1 MSIFNQSSSP
11 LSSLMPQSSP
21 YQMPDYA
28 NAFRMNMQPQMN
40 NLKFKIGLATS
51 NSSDPLT
58 ALNGKNMMNDAMNPD
73 SQDNQLLQRNNSG
86 GVSFDW
92 DQGFNTLSQI
102 GNSIGGQAG
111 NVLNGAGK
119 IGSSIK
125 MINQANKGIK
135 AGLGGAKSAK
145 MGGIGA
151 TIGAASDLVGSFM
164 PQKTEYAGP
173 KGDITQTMD
182 SIYDGISDAAMAFG
196 PIGCVCAGSRVIN
209 NEGKFLNIEDLVQEE
224 GIIGWGNRKANRENI
239 FALKTPD
246 YKECLRI
253 ELESGTILECSI
265 DHPILYSPKGRA
277 ERVTINGERKRVKQW
292 KFKSAE
298 TLQVG
303 DNVGIINEIPIW
315 GEEEMWN
322 PYLVGMLIGDGTYG
336 EDHGV
341 RLYSGDPD
349 TWSYI
354 EKYQLGGKINF
365 DDSQYTSEFRGY
377 RIFNGAKQL
386 RILGIYEQTKCNKRL
401 PINIHKYTK
410 ESICKLI
417 AGLIDTDGCV
427 QSNPA
432 RKEFKVIFYQKNETL
447 IKQLREQ
454 LLKLGIH
461 SSIQSI
467 KERKSTIM
475 GRKVNSSNGYKLVI
489 KDKLSLVN
497 FYNNISLNIQYKQKA
512 LEEIYSYCQIGST
525 KDNRLLSGAK
535 ADKVVSI
542 TPIGSRLVYNLQADD
557 DHTYIANGIIT
568 HNTLV
573 GGIMKGGALLGKG
586 VNALG
591 GGTDGMCVCAGTK
604 IFKASGEIINIE
616 DLKKEDGI
624 IGWDKNSKQIVPQL
638 IHDFIEPRQ
647 KECLEIV
654 LKNGYSIKCSIDH
667 PILSDNS
674 PKARNKVINGKR
686 IAIRPW
692 EFRRADELKV
702 GDFVGLAN
710 NIDYWGDTNVPNA
723 YIVGLLIGD
732 GSYGKGASCRLISA
746 DPDTWRFLENNNLGV
761 LNHCD
766 DSRPEKYN
774 KEIRTYRII
783 GGMELLHQLGIA
795 YQTGKNKT
803 LPKNIGKFDKVSVCN
818 LLAGL
823 FDTDGSISVNEEK
836 QSYSI
841 TLYQSNINLL
851 EEVRI
856 QLHKLGIFSTIGTRK
871 AAKYK
876 FGGKIINSNE
886 SYRLEIH
893 DISSVIKFYN
903 LIPLNI
909 SYKKENL
916 QRIYNMLKDKKV
928 QEHNDISGAKQCK
941 IVSITPI
948 GIQTVYNL
956 QADYNHTYLANCIIT
971 HNTTTDAILG
981 SSFLNLTPIGLVNGF
996 GGKKTDTI
1004 TKDNEVFA
1012 QVGSSYTGSESTV
1025 NNALQKSG
1033 KKYGLLSSRAR
1044 KRANEEIAEAKRQQN
1059 IISDIAEEST
1069 DRFNIR
1075 NSMAAINGNRRGFNM
1090 YGGYNQSAIR
1100 VGRHGMSIEL
1110 LEKART
1116 IIKAQQGTKTLDPFQ
1131 VYLQS
1136 LPDNQR
1142 DSTNYRVKDYWIFN
1156 GRPSNF
1162 EEAKRKGMF
1171 VEQEDFDDTGKSLG
1185 KSWHSF
1191 TVAENP
1197 NTGELEFMK
1206 SSSHPTIQKE
1216 LDWYNSDDGKYFRS
1230 QYELVKTEP
1239 YYKYVKRKIPIKQ
1252 ETPQHKNG
1260 GSIIELI
1267 SETTISLVDP
1277 LNVPEFQ
1284 NGGSINVIPDGALHA
1299 RKHNMNLDGI
1309 TEKGIPVVSEKD
1321 DGKIEQQAEIEK
1333 EEVIFRLEVT
1343 QKLEELEKKY
1353 YSEEASQKEKDEYAL
1368 EAGKLIT
1375 EELLHNTKDNAG
1387 LL

>member
-73 SQDNQLLQRNNSG
+73 SQDSQLLQRNNSG

-111 NVLNGAGK
+111 NVLNGTGK
-119 IGSSIK
+119 IGSGIK

-135 AGLGGAKSAK
+135 AGLEGAKSAK

-164 PQKTEYAGP
+164 PQKTEYAGA

-182 SIYDGISDAAMAFG
+182 AVYDGISDAAMSFG
-196 PIGCVCAGSRVIN
+196 S
-209 NEGKFLNIEDLVQEE
+209 
-224 GIIGWGNRKANRENI
+224 
-239 FALKTPD
+239 
-246 YKECLRI
+246 
-253 ELESGTILECSI
+253 
-265 DHPILYSPKGRA
+265 
-277 ERVTINGERKRVKQW
+277 
-292 KFKSAE
+292 
-298 TLQVG
+298 
-303 DNVGIINEIPIW
+303 
-315 GEEEMWN
+315 
-322 PYLVGMLIGDGTYG
+322 VGM
-336 EDHGV
+336 
-341 RLYSGDPD
+341 
-349 TWSYI
+349 
-354 EKYQLGGKINF
+354 
-365 DDSQYTSEFRGY
+365 
-377 RIFNGAKQL
+377 
-386 RILGIYEQTKCNKRL
+386 
-401 PINIHKYTK
+401 
-410 ESICKLI
+410 
-417 AGLIDTDGCV
+417 
-427 QSNPA
+427 
-432 RKEFKVIFYQKNETL
+432 
-447 IKQLREQ
+447 
-454 LLKLGIH
+454 
-461 SSIQSI
+461 
-467 KERKSTIM
+467 
-475 GRKVNSSNGYKLVI
+475 
-489 KDKLSLVN
+489 
-497 FYNNISLNIQYKQKA
+497 
-512 LEEIYSYCQIGST
+512 
-525 KDNRLLSGAK
+525 
-535 ADKVVSI
+535 
-542 TPIGSRLVYNLQADD
+542 
-557 DHTYIANGIIT
+557 
-568 HNTLV
+568 LV

-591 GGTDGMCVCAGTK
+591 GGTDGMT
-604 IFKASGEIINIE
+604 S
-616 DLKKEDGI
+616 
-624 IGWDKNSKQIVPQL
+624 
-638 IHDFIEPRQ
+638 
-647 KECLEIV
+647 
-654 LKNGYSIKCSIDH
+654 
-667 PILSDNS
+667 
-674 PKARNKVINGKR
+674 
-686 IAIRPW
+686 
-692 EFRRADELKV
+692 
-702 GDFVGLAN
+702 
-710 NIDYWGDTNVPNA
+710 
-723 YIVGLLIGD
+723 
-732 GSYGKGASCRLISA
+732 
-746 DPDTWRFLENNNLGV
+746 
-761 LNHCD
+761 
-766 DSRPEKYN
+766 
-774 KEIRTYRII
+774 
-783 GGMELLHQLGIA
+783 
-795 YQTGKNKT
+795 
-803 LPKNIGKFDKVSVCN
+803 
-818 LLAGL
+818 
-823 FDTDGSISVNEEK
+823 
-836 QSYSI
+836 
-841 TLYQSNINLL
+841 
-851 EEVRI
+851 
-856 QLHKLGIFSTIGTRK
+856 
-871 AAKYK
+871 
-876 FGGKIINSNE
+876 
-886 SYRLEIH
+886 
-893 DISSVIKFYN
+893 
-903 LIPLNI
+903 
-909 SYKKENL
+909 
-916 QRIYNMLKDKKV
+916 
-928 QEHNDISGAKQCK
+928 
-941 IVSITPI
+941 
-948 GIQTVYNL
+948 
-956 QADYNHTYLANCIIT
+956 
-971 HNTTTDAILG
+971 TDAILG
-981 SSFLNLTPIGLVNGF
+981 SSFLNLTPLGLVNGF

-1025 NNALQKSG
+1025 NDALQKSG
-1033 KKYGLLSSRAR
+1033 KKYGLLSSGAR
-1044 KRANEEIAEAKRQQN
+1044 KRANKQIAEAKRQQR

-1136 LPDNQR
+1136 LPENQR

-1156 GRPSNF
+1156 GRPRNF

-1197 NTGELEFMK
+1197 NTDELEFMK

-1277 LNVPEFQ
+1277 LNIPEFQ

-1321 DGKIEQQAEIEK
+1321 NGKIEQQAEIEK

>member
-58 ALNGKNMMNDAMNPD
+58 ALNGKNMMNDAMNPNSPD
-73 SQDNQLLQRNNSG
+73 SQLLQRNNSG

-111 NVLNGAGK
+111 NVLNGTGK
-119 IGSSIK
+119 IGSGIK

-135 AGLGGAKSAK
+135 AGLEGAKSAK

-164 PQKTEYAGP
+164 PQKTEYAGA

-182 SIYDGISDAAMAFG
+182 AVYDGISDAAMAFG
-196 PIGCVCAGSRVIN
+196 PVGCVCAGSRVIN

-336 EDHGV
+336 KDHGV

-427 QSNPA
+427 QSNPE

-591 GGTDGMCVCAGTK
+591 GGTDGM
-604 IFKASGEIINIE
+604 
-616 DLKKEDGI
+616 
-624 IGWDKNSKQIVPQL
+624 
-638 IHDFIEPRQ
+638 
-647 KECLEIV
+647 
-654 LKNGYSIKCSIDH
+654 
-667 PILSDNS
+667 
-674 PKARNKVINGKR
+674 
-686 IAIRPW
+686 
-692 EFRRADELKV
+692 
-702 GDFVGLAN
+702 
-710 NIDYWGDTNVPNA
+710 
-723 YIVGLLIGD
+723 
-732 GSYGKGASCRLISA
+732 
-746 DPDTWRFLENNNLGV
+746 
-761 LNHCD
+761 
-766 DSRPEKYN
+766 
-774 KEIRTYRII
+774 
-783 GGMELLHQLGIA
+783 
-795 YQTGKNKT
+795 
-803 LPKNIGKFDKVSVCN
+803 
-818 LLAGL
+818 
-823 FDTDGSISVNEEK
+823 
-836 QSYSI
+836 
-841 TLYQSNINLL
+841 
-851 EEVRI
+851 
-856 QLHKLGIFSTIGTRK
+856 
-871 AAKYK
+871 
-876 FGGKIINSNE
+876 
-886 SYRLEIH
+886 
-893 DISSVIKFYN
+893 
-903 LIPLNI
+903 
-909 SYKKENL
+909 
-916 QRIYNMLKDKKV
+916 
-928 QEHNDISGAKQCK
+928 
-941 IVSITPI
+941 
-948 GIQTVYNL
+948 
-956 QADYNHTYLANCIIT
+956 
-971 HNTTTDAILG
+971 TTTDAILG

-1025 NNALQKSG
+1025 NDALQKSG

-1044 KRANEEIAEAKRQQN
+1044 KRANEEIAEAKRQQH

-1239 YYKYVKRKIPIKQ
+1239 YYKYVKRKTPIKQ